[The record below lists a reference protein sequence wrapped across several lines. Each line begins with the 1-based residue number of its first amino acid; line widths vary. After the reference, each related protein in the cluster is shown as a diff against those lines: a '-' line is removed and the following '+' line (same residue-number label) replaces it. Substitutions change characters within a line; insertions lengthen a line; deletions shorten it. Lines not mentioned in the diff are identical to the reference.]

1 MLHATINGKSY
12 EFRETVSILE
22 ATRSLGI
29 EVPTLCHD
37 ERLKPAGACRLCVVE
52 VEGWSHPA
60 ISCHTQLSDG
70 MVIRTETD
78 PLRAERKGVLSL
90 LAHRYPREA
99 LQQAPNKTFHGYLN
113 LYGLLDEVSG
123 STDSRLID
131 DSHPYIHVDMNRCI
145 DCYRCVRICDEVQGQ
160 FVWQVWNRGAET
172 RIVPDSGTNLRESS
186 CVSCGACVDTCP
198 TGALEDKTILSLG
211 TPTAWTKTT
220 CAYCGTGCE
229 MNVGTRDGSDRLD
242 PPGSGSAGQQG
253 SSLRQGTLCL

>member
-60 ISCHTQLSDG
+60 ISCHTPLSDG

-123 STDSRLID
+123 PTDSRLID

-145 DCYRCVRICDEVQGQ
+145 DCYRCVRICDEAAGTVCLAGLESRRRDPHCSGLRNQ
-160 FVWQVWNRGAET
+160 FA
-172 RIVPDSGTNLRESS
+172 
-186 CVSCGACVDTCP
+186 
-198 TGALEDKTILSLG
+198 
-211 TPTAWTKTT
+211 
-220 CAYCGTGCE
+220 
-229 MNVGTRDGSDRLD
+229 
-242 PPGSGSAGQQG
+242 
-253 SSLRQGTLCL
+253 